1 VTTAKK
7 KILVVDDASPVVVLC
22 VNVLQALGYAVKG
35 RAGKPDLEARA
46 AIDGGLRVTTM
57 PNDM

>member
-1 VTTAKK
+1 MTTAKK

-35 RAGKPDLEARA
+35 ANRGETAVELVLAG
-46 AIDGGLRVTTM
+46 
-57 PNDM
+57 